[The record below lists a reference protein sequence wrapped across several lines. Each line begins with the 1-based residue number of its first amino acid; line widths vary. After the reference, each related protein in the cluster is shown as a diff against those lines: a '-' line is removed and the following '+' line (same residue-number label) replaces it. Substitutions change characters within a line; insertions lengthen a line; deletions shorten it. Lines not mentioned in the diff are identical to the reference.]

1 MLADELKPLRAT
13 YIFTLNRDI
22 LTPSKFSE
30 TLIKNYYTGKIMHN
44 PIKFFITSF
53 CILCACVMILNSLPV
68 EAAAKT
74 RASKDGSQIQPDNYY
89 PKVKLITSMGEF
101 VVELDRRK
109 APITVNN
116 FLKYVDL
123 RSYEDTIFHRVI
135 PGFVVQGG
143 GYTAEFEPKPALGT
157 IFNESGNGLKN
168 ETYTI
173 AMARQNDPHSATR
186 QFYFNMRDT
195 PSLDPGRNWGY
206 AVFGYVAE
214 GSEVL
219 DAISAVETHYSMNL
233 RAPDVPIE
241 AVMLLKAEILPEVT
255 FD

>member
-1 MLADELKPLRAT
+1 MNVVSSLIFACILSLAL
-13 YIFTLNRDI
+13 
-22 LTPSKFSE
+22 SSFS
-30 TLIKNYYTGKIMHN
+30 ISDAHAQTGK
-44 PIKFFITSF
+44 
-53 CILCACVMILNSLPV
+53 
-68 EAAAKT
+68 
-74 RASKDGSQIQPDNYY
+74 RAVKDGSHIQPDNFY
-89 PKVKLITSMGEF
+89 PRVKMITSMGEF
-101 VVELDRRK
+101 VIELDRRK
-109 APITVNN
+109 APISVNN

-123 RSYEDTIFHRVI
+123 RSYEETIFHRII

-143 GYTAEFEPKPALGT
+143 GYTAEFEPKPSLGT

-173 AMARQNDPHSATR
+173 AMARQTDPHSATR

-219 DAISAVETHYSMNL
+219 DTISEVETQYSMDL
-233 RAPDVPIE
+233 RAPDVPIKP
-241 AVMLLKAEILPEVT
+241 VLLQKVEILPEPT
-255 FD
+255 Y

>member
-1 MLADELKPLRAT
+1 MKAVTSITFVFILSLLLGSFSSADAHAK
-13 YIFTLNRDI
+13 
-22 LTPSKFSE
+22 
-30 TLIKNYYTGKIMHN
+30 TGK
-44 PIKFFITSF
+44 
-53 CILCACVMILNSLPV
+53 
-68 EAAAKT
+68 
-74 RASKDGSQIQPDNYY
+74 RAVKDGSHIQPDNFY
-89 PKVKLITSMGEF
+89 PRVKMVTSMGDF
-101 VVELDRRK
+101 IVELDRRK
-109 APITVNN
+109 APISVNN
-116 FLKYVDL
+116 FLKYVDM
-123 RSYEDTIFHRVI
+123 RSYEDTIFHRII

-143 GYTAEFEPKPALGT
+143 GYTAEFEPKPSLGT

-219 DAISAVETHYSMNL
+219 DSISEVETQYSMDL
-233 RAPDVPIE
+233 RAPDVPITP
-241 AVMLLKAEILPEVT
+241 VVLQKVIILPAPT
-255 FD
+255 F

>member
-1 MLADELKPLRAT
+1 MHHSIK
-13 YIFTLNRDI
+13 
-22 LTPSKFSE
+22 S
-30 TLIKNYYTGKIMHN
+30 LITTIWV
-44 PIKFFITSF
+44 
-53 CILCACVMILNSLPV
+53 LCACTMLFTAGSVD
-68 EAAAKT
+68 AAVKT
-74 RASKDGSQIQPDNYY
+74 RTTKDGSQIQPDNYY
-89 PKVKLITSMGEF
+89 PKVKLVTSMGAF

-143 GYTAEFEPKPALGT
+143 GYTAEFEPKPSLGT

-206 AVFGYVAE
+206 TVFGYVSE
-214 GSEVL
+214 GSDIL
-219 DAISAVETHYSMNL
+219 DAISEVETQYSMNL

-241 AVMLLKAEILPEVT
+241 PVLLLKAEILPEVT
-255 FD
+255 FN